1 MKNLD
6 KVLSRTIY
14 TYFVALIIIFIL
26 KICGL
31 DYFGLDT
38 SNKIITNIDCF
49 VEKYYLEIVFHTLTL
64 YIYTFVILSITCKDN
79 SRSMKIYTLCV
90 LPFCV
95 GIQLLKE
102 NYNIPMM
109 FIFTDLLWLLMVSIC
124 YIKLIKRQNIEKY
137 NISNYFIYCVINI
150 FYQAL
155 SVATRNV
162 TIENTY
168 SFSESLLMNF
178 DYLLLTL
185 ITYKLFFMKGGINL
199 WEWVVGLFSHLQ
211 TSLKS
216 LPIKLQSAFATSKSK
231 SKFEQISNMIYIPL
245 YLMWNV
251 FTLTIVLFVAF
262 LNETFIECMLILFS
276 FWLNKKVFGKPF
288 HMKTA
293 ISCFAVSNLTYYCLN
308 RITISSGL
316 SLFISVLLGILLDY
330 ITSYFVKE
338 KKLYRG
344 MSLELFD
351 ETIINVVDKNSDE
364 YKICKMFYV
373 EKQSDQYIATR
384 LNYSKSSIEKKKHNI
399 VAKLK
404 EL

>member
-1 MKNLD
+1 MI
-6 KVLSRTIY
+6 V
-14 TYFVALIIIFIL
+14 IFIL

-38 SNKIITNIDCF
+38 DNKIIMGIDYF
-49 VEKYYLEIVFHTLTL
+49 VSKYYLEILFHTLTL

-79 SRSMKIYTLCV
+79 SKCIKIYTLCI

-95 GIQLLKE
+95 VIQLLKE
-102 NYNIPMM
+102 NYNIPLM
-109 FIFTDLLWLLMVSIC
+109 FIFTDLLWLLMVSLC
-124 YIKLIKRQNIEKY
+124 YIRFIKRQDIEKY
-137 NISNYFIYCVINI
+137 NIGNYFIYCVINI

-155 SVATRNV
+155 SVATRSV
-162 TIENTY
+162 PIENTY

-178 DYLLLTL
+178 DYLLLTI

-199 WEWVVGLFSHLQ
+199 WEWVVGLFSHLL
-211 TSLKS
+211 TLLKS
-216 LPIKLQSAFATSKSK
+216 LPTKLQNVYVTNKHKSRLDK
-231 SKFEQISNMIYIPL
+231 VSDMIYFPL
-245 YLMWNV
+245 FLIWNI
-251 FTLTIVLFVAF
+251 FTVIAILFVAF
-262 LNETFIECMLILFS
+262 LNETFIECVLILFS

-293 ISCFAVSNLTYYCLN
+293 ISCFIVSNLTYYCLN

-316 SLFISVLLGILLDY
+316 SLLISIILGIMLDY
-330 ITSYFVKE
+330 ATSYFVKD

-344 MSLELFD
+344 MSLELLD
-351 ETIINVVDKNSDE
+351 ETILHIVDKDSDE

-373 EKQSDQYIATR
+373 DKQSDQYIATK

-399 VAKLK
+399 VEKLK
-404 EL
+404 KS

>member
-1 MKNLD
+1 M
-6 KVLSRTIY
+6 
-14 TYFVALIIIFIL
+14 ALIIIFIL

-38 SNKIITNIDCF
+38 NNKIIMNIDWF
-49 VEKYYLEIVFHTLTL
+49 VEKYYLELVFHTLTL
-64 YIYTFVILSITCKDN
+64 YTYTFVILSITCKNN
-79 SRSMKIYTLCV
+79 SKSMKIYTLCV

-109 FIFTDLLWLLMVSIC
+109 FIFTDLLWLLMVSLC
-124 YIKLIKRQNIEKY
+124 YIKFIKRQNIEKY

-199 WEWVVGLFSHLQ
+199 WEWVVGLYSHLQ
-211 TSLKS
+211 ISLKS
-216 LPIKLQSAFATSKSK
+216 LPTKLQNVYVTSKNK
-231 SKFEQISNMIYIPL
+231 SKFDKISDMIYFPL
-245 YLMWNV
+245 FLIWNI
-251 FTLTIVLFVAF
+251 FTVVAILFVAF
-262 LNETFIECMLILFS
+262 LNETFIECILILFS

-293 ISCFAVSNLTYYCLN
+293 MSCFIVSNLTYYCLN

-316 SLFISVLLGILLDY
+316 SLLISIVLGIILDY
-330 ITSYFVKE
+330 VTSHFVKD

-351 ETIINVVDKNSDE
+351 ETILGIVDKDSDE

-373 EKQSDQYIATR
+373 DRQSDQYIATK

-399 VAKLK
+399 VTKLK
-404 EL
+404 KS